1 MKRFFYYPIVA
12 CAFGALAAC
21 NGQKQA
27 EDPTAGIRL
36 ANMDTTAKCGTEF
49 YEYACGGWMKAH
61 PLTGEYSSFGTFDML
76 RENNLKQLQDLITEI
91 AKGKH
96 EQGTVAQKIGD
107 LYNMAMDSVKRNAD
121 GMKPIKEYYDMLAG
135 LKDKSEYAALLG
147 KMQRD
152 GLGGFFGF
160 YIGADQ
166 KNSKANII
174 DVYQG
179 GLTLGQKEYYIDTDS
194 VTMDIMDNY
203 KKFMVKMFQLAGETP
218 ENAEAKMN
226 NVLTVETALA
236 KISKS
241 NTELRDPH
249 ANYNKMTY
257 AQLKKDYA
265 GFDWNAYFGVFG
277 IKDIKDLTVGQ
288 TAFVKGAIKYMN
300 EAPVAVVADYL
311 QWNLLNGTS
320 SYLSDEVYNTSF
332 DFYGRVL
339 SGKEEQSPRWK
350 RCVSAVDGTL
360 GEAVGELY
368 VEKYFPA
375 AAKERMVELVNN
387 LKISLGQRIDM
398 QSWMSDETKKKA
410 HEKLDAFYVK
420 VGYPDKWRDYSA
432 LEINA
437 EDSYAENI
445 LRSVNFEY
453 DYMCSKLGKPVDK
466 TEWMMTPQTVNAYY
480 NPTTNEICFPAGIL
494 QYPFFDMNADDAFNY
509 GAIGVVIGH
518 EMTHG
523 FDDQGSQYD
532 KDGNLV
538 NWWTEEDAARF
549 KERTQVMVNFFDSI
563 EVLPGLNANG
573 ALTLGENIAD
583 HGGLKIAFQAFQNAT
598 ANSPLPVKLGFTPEQ
613 RFFIAYATLWASNMR
628 DEYIRLL
635 TKSDVHALG
644 KWRVDGALPHIQAW
658 YDAFGITENDPMFVP
673 VEERVDVW

>member
-135 LKDKSEYAALLG
+135 LKDKNEYAALLG

-265 GFDWNAYFGVFG
+265 GFDWDAYFGVFG

-410 HEKLDAFYVK
+410 NDIFT
-420 VGYPDKWRDYSA
+420 
-432 LEINA
+432 
-437 EDSYAENI
+437 
-445 LRSVNFEY
+445 
-453 DYMCSKLGKPVDK
+453 K
-466 TEWMMTPQTVNAYY
+466 TRTMKDTGLMLYY
-480 NPTTNEICFPAGIL
+480 I
-494 QYPFFDMNADDAFNY
+494 
-509 GAIGVVIGH
+509 
-518 EMTHG
+518 
-523 FDDQGSQYD
+523 
-532 KDGNLV
+532 
-538 NWWTEEDAARF
+538 
-549 KERTQVMVNFFDSI
+549 
-563 EVLPGLNANG
+563 
-573 ALTLGENIAD
+573 
-583 HGGLKIAFQAFQNAT
+583 
-598 ANSPLPVKLGFTPEQ
+598 
-613 RFFIAYATLWASNMR
+613 
-628 DEYIRLL
+628 
-635 TKSDVHALG
+635 
-644 KWRVDGALPHIQAW
+644 
-658 YDAFGITENDPMFVP
+658 
-673 VEERVDVW
+673 